1 MTNYSCKLLE
11 GVNQKNRTQ
20 YKHLYRAYYA
30 SLCHYA
36 SRFVGNKCDEEDL
49 VQEIFIKLWERTN
62 AFESEQALAGYLYRS
77 VHNAC
82 LIYIRNYR
90 EKHPADEHPA
100 GEQLAYESAD
110 NEQLLIEEEYFRQ
123 IYAAIHSMQDQR
135 KEIVLKTLA
144 GLGNEEIAAE
154 LNISVNTVK
163 TLKKKAYSYL
173 REILP
178 NNTFLFLT
186 FFI

>member
-1 MTNYSCKLLE
+1 MTDNSCKLLE
-11 GVNQKNRTQ
+11 GVNHKNRTE
-20 YKHLYRAYYA
+20 YRHLYRVYYA

-36 SRFVGNKCDEEDL
+36 RRFVGENCDEEDL
-49 VQEIFIKLWERTN
+49 VQEIFMKLWERTN
-62 AFESEQALAGYLYRS
+62 TFESEEALAGYLYRS

-82 LIYIRNYR
+82 LQYIRELR
-90 EKHPADEHPA
+90 GKHTPSDFSAE
-100 GEQLAYESAD
+100 ERFAYESVD
-110 NEQLLIEEEYFRQ
+110 NEQLLVEEEYFRQ

-163 TLKKKAYSYL
+163 TLKKRAYTHL
-173 REILP
+173 RETLS
-178 NNTFLFLT
+178 NNVFVFLT
-186 FFI
+186 IFL